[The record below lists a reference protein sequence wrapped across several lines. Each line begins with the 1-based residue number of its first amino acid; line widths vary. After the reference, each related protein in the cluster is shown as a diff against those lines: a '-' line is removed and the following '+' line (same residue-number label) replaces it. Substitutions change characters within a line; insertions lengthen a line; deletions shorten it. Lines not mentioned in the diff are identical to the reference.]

1 MGVVSAPTGVMEAT
15 VVEVVVAAVSTHVVT
30 PVISHVNVPIST
42 VVVDPVVVVVVAVS
56 ATIVVVMVISLEAA
70 QSRQIVGATDVV
82 KVDTCS
88 ESVLQLNN
96 VSLMMKE
103 SS

>member
-15 VVEVVVAAVSTHVVT
+15 VVEVVVAAVATHVAT

-42 VVVDPVVVVVVAVS
+42 VVVDPEVVVVVVAVS

-70 QSRQIVGATDVV
+70 QSLQIVGATDVV
-82 KVDTCS
+82 RVDTCR

-96 VSLMMKE
+96 VSLMMK